1 MMKAKADRPSKRAEP
16 KPWYREPW
24 PWALLAGPAL
34 TVVGGGITLWL
45 ALATH
50 DGLVADDYYR
60 QGLAINQTLARDAAA
75 ARRGYRAR
83 ILFDES
89 RNRVQVRLAGAELPA
104 ALVLRLAHPTRA
116 GLDRSIPLTAAAP
129 GLYTGGFAALPPGRW
144 RLSLEDAEGTWRLT
158 GTLPVPGTSV
168 LEIGP

>member
-1 MMKAKADRPSKRAEP
+1 MSLKRAEP

-24 PWALLAGPAL
+24 PWALVAGPAL
-34 TVVGGGITLWL
+34 AVVGGGITLWL
-45 ALATH
+45 ALATN

-60 QGLAINQTLARDAAA
+60 QGLAINQTLARDAVA

-83 ILFDES
+83 IVFDES
-89 RNRVQVRLAGAELPA
+89 RNRVQVTLAGTELPA

-116 GLDRSIPLTAAAP
+116 GLDRSIPLAAAAP
-129 GLYTGGFAALPPGRW
+129 GFYTGGLVVALPPGRW

-158 GTLPVPGTSV
+158 GTLPVPGASV
-168 LEIGP
+168 LEIGPS